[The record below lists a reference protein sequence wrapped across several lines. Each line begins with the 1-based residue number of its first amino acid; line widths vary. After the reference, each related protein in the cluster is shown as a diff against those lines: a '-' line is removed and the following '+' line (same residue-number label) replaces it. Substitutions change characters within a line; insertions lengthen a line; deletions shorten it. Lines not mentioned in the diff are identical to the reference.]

1 MGSLNFG
8 NQIKQLEEQIALQQQ
23 QMQQLREAAL
33 VPGTAPVPGTTPT
46 STGIPPVH
54 VNPQVPTMESIE
66 EAVRKVVHQE
76 LGKIS
81 GAPIAPTQ
89 PAPMDYGTQLLM
101 AIGTGLT
108 EEQQVWLSH
117 SENQSLI
124 PEFLASK
131 DGQAFTKRFFTFYK
145 DFKEQACK
153 SSNPS

>member
-1 MGSLNFG
+1 MGSLNFE
-8 NQIKQLEEQIALQQQ
+8 NQIKQLEQQIATQQQ
-23 QMQQLREAAL
+23 QMQQLREAAIM
-33 VPGTAPVPGTTPT
+33 PGAPPIPGVTPQYT
-46 STGIPPVH
+46 GASPVNAAST
-54 VNPQVPTMESIE
+54 VPTMESIE
-66 EAVRKVVHQE
+66 EAVRKAVHQE

-81 GAPIAPTQ
+81 SASIAPQQ
-89 PAPMDYGTQLLM
+89 PAPMDYGTKLLV

-117 SENQSLI
+117 SDNQALI